1 VRKLIF
7 ALALGAILLPSQ
19 GLTLGLGEIEVNSS
33 LNQQLAARIDL
44 LSAVPED
51 AETLIVKLASR
62 EEFIRA
68 GLDRPLIVT
77 TLKFKTRVEGD
88 RLFID
93 ITTPKPVREPFLN
106 FLMEVDWP
114 KGHLLRE
121 YTILLDPPVFNGRS
135 AYNTAGTSR
144 PALGATT
151 SAAPVATHSYASSD
165 SGSPRTSAQAT
176 AAPALE
182 MAARAPVQQSRYA
195 PGDGYRIQEGDTAWS
210 IANRIKPDSV
220 STQQMLVAMLKTN
233 PEAFINENVNGLKR
247 GYILR
252 TPDAA
257 TINAMSY
264 EEAKALVQQQNSLW
278 REYQQSMASDQPASS
293 VDGGYTESE
302 YSSAVDLEDDS
313 RLSIVS
319 AGGGVS
325 ASGESKDPTD
335 MSSEELRE
343 QLALTRERVETER
356 VEKDNLKNQVGTLSE
371 QVDKMKGLLTIEDDQ
386 LAEIQDAGKEDT
398 VAVEENLEIQ
408 VASEEPVIDAGD
420 EAALD
425 ALDSLKDEAEVDL
438 TADEE
443 TKSAEAVE
451 PVETADELFV
461 DENAVQAV
469 EADSMSEQ
477 DLMADEQMEAVQPV
491 EESGLVDVLL
501 NNRMILAGLL
511 LVVLVIG
518 AIVYLIKR
526 RRAGSS
532 DESEDVSFAAANE
545 YNDEDALEDVADMID
560 DESVDDLVSDEEV
573 EASMAEAEAE
583 EEEFD
588 AEATMILPSGTGTII
603 SPAADLQPEEEEE
616 KDDVLAEADVYL
628 AYGIYQQAEE
638 LLQNAIQQNPDKDLY
653 RVKLAETYFAGKN
666 AEAFAKLGAETKE
679 RLGDKESP
687 AWNKIVAMGK
697 ELCPEAEVFKQAGTV
712 AEVDL
717 DDMLP
722 KSPEPMDFDLGVEAG
737 GDDSLDLDFDA
748 PLEETATADEFE
760 LPSMDDDFA
769 GGMEET
775 AIISPDA
782 APSESLDELEFD
794 LSETDAVKEP
804 AADEEEFSLDIEA
817 SELDLDAGEPATA
830 SADDAGLDM
839 DFDMSMDTGSEEA
852 SLDMDMDINMS
863 GEDEID
869 LSAEM
874 SGGESLEDLTA
885 DLDMSM
891 DDTEYSDTD
900 DFSMDLDDAD
910 LDLSM
915 DTDLEDMDLSGSL
928 DEDEIGTKLD
938 LARAYLDM
946 GDNEGARDI
955 LDEVLADGNDAQKKE
970 AEELM
975 SQLG

>member
-1 VRKLIF
+1 MRKLIF

-44 LSAVPED
+44 LSAIPED

-77 TLKFKTRVEGD
+77 TLKFKTKVEGD
-88 RLFID
+88 HLYID
-93 ITTPKPVREPFLN
+93 ITSPKPVREPFLN

-135 AYNTAGTSR
+135 AYNTTGTSR
-144 PALGATT
+144 PALSATT
-151 SAAPVATHSYASSD
+151 GAAPVSTQSYASAD
-165 SGSPRTSAQAT
+165 SGAPRASAQAT
-176 AAPALE
+176 ATPAPAMYE
-182 MAARAPVQQSRYA
+182 MAAPAPIQQSRYA
-195 PGDGYRIQEGDTAWS
+195 AGDGYRIQEGDTAWS

-220 STQQMLVAMLKTN
+220 STQQMLVAMLKAN
-233 PEAFINENVNGLKR
+233 PEVFINGNVNGLKR

-264 EEAKALVQQQNSLW
+264 EEAKALVQEQNSLW

-293 VDGGYTESE
+293 VDGDYTESE
-302 YSSAVDLEDDS
+302 YSSAVDMDNGS

-319 AGGGVS
+319 AGDGSS
-325 ASGESKDPTD
+325 ASGESKDPSD

-343 QLALTRERVETER
+343 QLSLTRERVETER
-356 VEKDNLKNQVGTLSE
+356 VEKENLEDKVGTLSE

-386 LAEIQDAGKEDT
+386 LAEIQDVGTEET
-398 VAVEENLEIQ
+398 VAVEETIEMP
-408 VASEEPVIDAGD
+408 VASEEPVIDSGE

-425 ALDSLKDEAEVDL
+425 ALDSLEGEVEVDL

-443 TKSAEAVE
+443 AKPA
-451 PVETADELFV
+451 ETADELFV
-461 DENAVQAV
+461 DENAAQVV
-469 EADSMSEQ
+469 ETDSMNEQ
-477 DLMADEQMEAVQPV
+477 DLIVDEEVEVVQPTQDV
-491 EESGLVDVLL
+491 GLVDTLL
-501 NNRMILAGLL
+501 NNRMILGGLL
-511 LVVLVIG
+511 VVVLVIG

-532 DESEDVSFAAANE
+532 GKSEDISYAADE

-638 LLQNAIQQNPDKDLY
+638 LLQNAIKQNPDKDSY

-666 AEAFAKLGAETKE
+666 AEAFAQLGAETKE

-697 ELCPEAEVFKQAGTV
+697 ELCPEAEVFKQAEAV
-712 AEVDL
+712 AAVDL

-737 GDDSLDLDFDA
+737 GDDSLDLDFDS
-748 PLEETATADEFE
+748 PLEEPGLA
-760 LPSMDDDFA
+760 DDF
-769 GGMEET
+769 GGAMEET
-775 AIISPDA
+775 AIISPEA

-794 LSETDAVKEP
+794 LSETDAIEE
-804 AADEEEFSLDIEA
+804 AHADEEEFSLDIEA
-817 SELDLDAGEPATA
+817 SELDLDAGESATE
-830 SADDAGLDM
+830 STEDAGLDM
-839 DFDMSMDTGSEEA
+839 DFDMSMDAESESATEEA
-852 SLDMDMDINMS
+852 SLDMDMDLDMS
-863 GEDEID
+863 VADEDEID
-869 LSAEM
+869 LTDEL

-885 DLDMSM
+885 GLDMSM
-891 DDTEYSDTD
+891 DETESSDAD

-915 DTDLEDMDLSGSL
+915 DADLEDMDLSGSL